1 MHYYFVKQQ
10 DEEDCA
16 AACLSTIARF
26 YGKKSSITRIRNYA
40 GTDKKGTSAK
50 GILKAA
56 DSLGFSCKAILLKDK
71 KLNHDLHFPL
81 IAHIKRDGVEHYVVI
96 YKIKNERLLIAD
108 PAINLSWIKLNTFF
122 EWWTGVIFILS
133 PNIHFEKTNDN
144 KSFFQRF
151 WYLVSQNK
159 LLAAETFISSFVL
172 TILGIL
178 SAFYFRFLI
187 DEVIYSYLPTALT
200 SISIAYLIVIIFQSI
215 LGFARNHLIIFLG
228 NKMEASLSLEYFKHV
243 LNLPLDFFTKRKS
256 GEILSRFSDINT
268 IKNALSSMSI
278 GVLLDCIMLI
288 FDGIVLFAFS
298 SSLITIAAIPVILS
312 AVLVLL
318 FARKFRTLIYN
329 RSIIEA
335 EKYSHFVESINGI
348 ATIKALSAEDECYD
362 KAELRI
368 IDSVQRGFKL
378 ANLGNTQSTLQN
390 FLTQTGNL
398 AVYWYGS
405 YLIMQGKLSLG
416 QLISFV
422 TLLGF
427 FLGPLSRLITLQPQ
441 LQELSVA
448 GKRLGEIIDLPDE
461 QTSDNGTLSINSAQ
475 GDILIRNLSFSY
487 GTRGKTINNI
497 NLKIKPGEK
506 VAFVGPSGSGKT
518 TLMKLILKFYSPD
531 SGEILLD
538 GNNINDIATKSY
550 RSVFGYVPQEILL
563 FSGTVQ
569 ENIAFGNKDS
579 SPEEILLAAKDA
591 DTLEFIS
598 KLEERF
604 ATKIGERGATLS
616 GGEKQ
621 RIALARTILRK
632 PDIFLLDEA
641 TSSLDSISETNIMKT
656 IKNLGNNKTI
666 LIVAHRL
673 STIKNCDKIFV
684 LKDGEIV
691 EEGNHKSL
699 LAKKGVYAM
708 MWKEQNGER

>member
-159 LLAAETFISSFVL
+159 LLTAETFISSFVL

-268 IKNALSSMSI
+268 IKN
-278 GVLLDCIMLI
+278 
-288 FDGIVLFAFS
+288 
-298 SSLITIAAIPVILS
+298 
-312 AVLVLL
+312 
-318 FARKFRTLIYN
+318 
-329 RSIIEA
+329 
-335 EKYSHFVESINGI
+335 
-348 ATIKALSAEDECYD
+348 
-362 KAELRI
+362 
-368 IDSVQRGFKL
+368 
-378 ANLGNTQSTLQN
+378 
-390 FLTQTGNL
+390 
-398 AVYWYGS
+398 
-405 YLIMQGKLSLG
+405 
-416 QLISFV
+416 
-422 TLLGF
+422 
-427 FLGPLSRLITLQPQ
+427 
-441 LQELSVA
+441 
-448 GKRLGEIIDLPDE
+448 
-461 QTSDNGTLSINSAQ
+461 
-475 GDILIRNLSFSY
+475 
-487 GTRGKTINNI
+487 
-497 NLKIKPGEK
+497 
-506 VAFVGPSGSGKT
+506 
-518 TLMKLILKFYSPD
+518 
-531 SGEILLD
+531 
-538 GNNINDIATKSY
+538 
-550 RSVFGYVPQEILL
+550 
-563 FSGTVQ
+563 
-569 ENIAFGNKDS
+569 
-579 SPEEILLAAKDA
+579 
-591 DTLEFIS
+591 
-598 KLEERF
+598 
-604 ATKIGERGATLS
+604 
-616 GGEKQ
+616 
-621 RIALARTILRK
+621 
-632 PDIFLLDEA
+632 
-641 TSSLDSISETNIMKT
+641 
-656 IKNLGNNKTI
+656 
-666 LIVAHRL
+666 
-673 STIKNCDKIFV
+673 
-684 LKDGEIV
+684 
-691 EEGNHKSL
+691 
-699 LAKKGVYAM
+699 
-708 MWKEQNGER
+708 